1 VFDIL
6 NDKLT
11 NRRRGMPVSSKVRNI
26 SQSVSILRVVIGI
39 LVFGSIW
46 GLVEATLGG
55 ALHLIH
61 FAYKGA
67 ITGGIAMAI
76 MAAFVVTYR
85 QPKLV
90 FWLGVIAALFK
101 PLSAIIY
108 GQPIFSPF
116 VVNPA
121 SAILLEAL
129 AFTLVVSLLFR
140 GFESSIKTRIAAGIS
155 AGYLS
160 SILYAILASSVGMG
174 NWASWDLTHRVTAA
188 LTDGTALAIVGTC
201 LLLLGHLL
209 GTRLRPNF
217 WQFMTVRPKAFYT
230 STIAIAAFCWIVAAV
245 GFAQHLW

>member
-1 VFDIL
+1 MPAS
-6 NDKLT
+6 NKLET
-11 NRRRGMPVSSKVRNI
+11 H
-26 SQSVSILRVVIGI
+26 SQSASILSAIVGI
-39 LVFGSIW
+39 ILFGSIW

-67 ITGGIAMAI
+67 ITGAIGMAI

-90 FWLGVIAALFK
+90 FWIGVIAALFK
-101 PLSAIIY
+101 PLSAVIY
-108 GQPIFSPF
+108 GQPIFAPF

-129 AFTLVVSLLFR
+129 AFTLVVSLLFK

-160 SILYAILASSVGMG
+160 AILYAILASAIGMG
-174 NWASWDLTHRVTAA
+174 NWASWGLTERVAAA
-188 LTDGTALAIVGTC
+188 LTDGTALAIAGTA
-201 LLLLGHLL
+201 LLLLGHLV
-209 GTRLRPNF
+209 GMQLRPKF
-217 WQFMTVRPKAFYT
+217 WQLRSTKPSLFYG
-230 STIAIAAFCWIVAAV
+230 STTATIVCCWVIAAVA
-245 GFAQHLW
+245 FASGL

>member
-1 VFDIL
+1 MQAL
-6 NDKLT
+6 RKLKT
-11 NRRRGMPVSSKVRNI
+11 V
-26 SQSVSILRVVIGI
+26 SQSGDILRVVIGI

-90 FWLGVIAALFK
+90 FWIGVIAALFK
-101 PLSAIIY
+101 PLSAVIY
-108 GQPIFSPF
+108 GQPVFAPF

-129 AFTLVVSLLFR
+129 AFTLVVSLLFK

-160 SILYAILASSVGMG
+160 AILYAILASALGMG
-174 NWASWDLTHRVTAA
+174 KWASWGFTERVTAA
-188 LTDGTALAIVGTC
+188 LTDGTALAIAGTA
-201 LLLLGHLL
+201 LLLLGYLV
-209 GTRLRPNF
+209 GMQLRPKF
-217 WQFMTVRPKAFYT
+217 WQLSSTKPSLFYGSTTATIVSCWVIAVVAFPP
-230 STIAIAAFCWIVAAV
+230 
-245 GFAQHLW
+245 GL

>member
-1 VFDIL
+1 
-6 NDKLT
+6 
-11 NRRRGMPVSSKVRNI
+11 MQVSNKIKTLSG
-26 SQSVSILRVVIGI
+26 SGTILRVVIGI

-67 ITGGIAMAI
+67 ITGGIGMAL
-76 MAAFVVTYR
+76 MATFVVIYR
-85 QPKLV
+85 RPRLV
-90 FWLGVIAALFK
+90 FWTGVIAALFK
-101 PLSAIIY
+101 PLSAVIY

-129 AFTLVVSLLFR
+129 AFTLVVSLLFK

-160 SILYAILASSVGMG
+160 AILYAILASAVGMG
-174 NWASWDLTHRVTAA
+174 KWASWGLTERVTAA
-188 LTDGTALAIVGTC
+188 LTDGTALAIAGTA
-201 LLLLGHLL
+201 LLLLGYLV
-209 GTRLRPNF
+209 GMQLRPKF
-217 WQFMTVRPKAFYT
+217 WQLSSTKPSLFYA
-230 STIAIAAFCWIVAAV
+230 STTATIVCCWIGAAV
-245 GFAQHLW
+245 AFASGL